1 MQAVEPRAA
10 PRKGLEGRRREQSM
24 LMTGSHARRKHRYPT
39 IDANM
44 AATVVPDRQ
53 WMGLYWRIYDAI
65 QLRISP
71 VQTKAAGLEIE
82 RRESGRG
89 GAGTWCCV
97 WHAHIRLMDYLLATE
112 IVSHRDCGRQG
123 VIYFFFAFFLLLTH
137 DEIKAQTI
145 CKLAILTV
153 RAVRFKTTVS

>member
-24 LMTGSHARRKHRYPT
+24 LMTGSHARRKHRYPA

-112 IVSHRDCGRQG
+112 IVTVTVAGREL
-123 VIYFFFAFFLLLTH
+123 FFAFFLLLTQ
-137 DEIKAQTI
+137 DEIKAQND
-145 CKLAILTV
+145 L
-153 RAVRFKTTVS
+153 

>member
-1 MQAVEPRAA
+1 
-10 PRKGLEGRRREQSM
+10 
-24 LMTGSHARRKHRYPT
+24 MTGSHARRKHRYPA

-112 IVSHRDCGRQG
+112 IVTVTVAGREL
-123 VIYFFFAFFLLLTH
+123 FFAFFLLLTQ
-137 DEIKAQTI
+137 DEIKAQND
-145 CKLAILTV
+145 L
-153 RAVRFKTTVS
+153 

>member
-1 MQAVEPRAA
+1 MSFLPNHPLWKSGFFLPRCSDAGCGTAGRSEERFGGSAQGTVDVDDWITRLPKA
-10 PRKGLEGRRREQSM
+10 PLPY
-24 LMTGSHARRKHRYPT
+24 HRCEYGGYRGT
-39 IDANM
+39 WSS
-44 AATVVPDRQ
+44 

-123 VIYFFFAFFLLLTH
+123 VIFFFFCFFL
-137 DEIKAQTI
+137 
-145 CKLAILTV
+145 
-153 RAVRFKTTVS
+153 AVDAWWN